1 MAETVLPGVSIEVR
15 AEGLIIPLGV
25 TIGTL
30 GVVGTASK
38 GPVDKPVLLGSYAE
52 AQETFGAYDPWID
65 GASDELT
72 LVRALELAFSQGA
85 TTVIAVRVAGAGAT
99 AADYLL
105 SSAGGDN
112 VRLTA
117 KSPGTWGND
126 LSINVAP
133 ATENAFIEGEEH
145 PGGAAISLAQPTV
158 VASARN
164 RITLYTD
171 ADGITRPLQIRYD
184 GDPGAVASGQVEVN
198 RGTGALTFFAGE
210 EPGAAD
216 RVTASYV
223 VAAADAVKVTLRRGR
238 SEEVYTVVSGNDL
251 AADVNRLSA
260 WVYVG
265 PPDPPDP
272 LNPPTPLA
280 NAGELPSPSVPP
292 DAFAAFG
299 TGANARGD
307 NGASGADYQ
316 AGLEALLN
324 EPAHIIVAAGQDDSF
339 GDELA
344 AHCQRASS
352 DLLKRDRIA
361 VVGSRLGASLSDLQ
375 GHTLNSDRVIFV
387 GPGIKVNDR
396 AATPPVEVTLPGAYT
411 AAAVAGLIASFEPHV
426 SPTNKV
432 LPVGGLERVFTTPE
446 LRSLVQSRVLA
457 LEKRDGFR
465 IVKGI
470 TSSTDTAWHQITTRR
485 IVDYAKAGVRSAANP
500 FIGKLNNERVR
511 GALRSS
517 INSFLADMIES
528 EMLISYELDVSAT
541 RQQEIRGIVQVTMV
555 LRPTFSIDFIR
566 VTIFLE

>member
-25 TIGTL
+25 TVGNL
-30 GVVGTASK
+30 GVAGTASK
-38 GPVDKPVLLGSYAE
+38 GPIGEPRILGSYTE
-52 AQETFGAYDPWID
+52 AQEIFGPYDPWID
-65 GASDELT
+65 GKQDELT

-85 TTVIAVRVAGAGAT
+85 TTAIAVRVAGAGAL

-105 SSAGGDN
+105 SSGGGDN
-112 VRLTA
+112 VQLTA

-126 LSINVAP
+126 LAINVAP

-145 PGGAAISLAQPTV
+145 PGGAAISLAQTTV
-158 VASARN
+158 VKSARN

-171 ADGITRPLQIRYD
+171 ADGITRSLPIRYD
-184 GDPGAVASGQVEVN
+184 GDPGTLASGQVEVN
-198 RGTGALTFFAGE
+198 RASGALTFFAGE

-223 VAAADAVKVTLRRGR
+223 VAAADAVKVTLRLGR

-260 WVYVG
+260 WV
-265 PPDPPDP
+265 DAA
-272 LNPPTPLA
+272 PLA
-280 NAGELPSPSVPP
+280 NAGELPSQSVPP
-292 DAFAAFG
+292 EAFAAFG

-316 AGLEALLN
+316 SGLDALLN
-324 EPAHIIVAAGQDDSF
+324 EPAHIIVAAGQDDGF

-344 AHCQRASS
+344 AHCQQASS

-361 VVGSRLGASLSDLQ
+361 VVGSGLGASLSDLQ
-375 GHTLNSDRVIFV
+375 GHTINSDRVIFV

-396 AATPPVEVTLPGAYT
+396 AATPPVEVTLPGAYA
-411 AAAVAGLIASFEPHV
+411 AAAVAGLISSFEPHV

-432 LPVGGLERVFTTPE
+432 LPVGGLETVFTTPE

-470 TSSTDTAWHQITTRR
+470 TTSTDTAWHQITTRR

-500 FIGKLNNERVR
+500 FIGKLNNDRVR
-511 GALRSS
+511 GALRTS
-517 INSFLADMIES
+517 INSFLADMIDS
-528 EMLISYELDVSAT
+528 EMLVSYELDVSAT

>member
-30 GVVGTASK
+30 GVVGTANK
-38 GPVDKPVLLGSYAE
+38 GPIGTPVLLGSYAE
-52 AQETFGAYDPWID
+52 AQATFGAYDPWID
-65 GASDELT
+65 GASNELT
-72 LVRALELAFSQGA
+72 LVRALELAFNQGA
-85 TTVIAVRVAGAGAT
+85 TTVIAVRVAGASKKTAT
-99 AADYLL
+99 LML
-105 SSAGGDN
+105 KSAGGDN
-112 VRLTA
+112 VELAA
-117 KSPGTWGND
+117 KSEGTAAND
-126 LSINVAP
+126 IEVNVAK
-133 ATENAFIEGEEH
+133 AEANAFVEDEEV
-145 PGGAAISLAQPTV
+145 AANKLSHFTV
-158 VASARN
+158 VPSARN
-164 RITLYTD
+164 RIRVKPGGGGLEQT
-171 ADGITRPLQIRYD
+171 LQILYD
-184 GDPGAVASGQVEVN
+184 SAPPPNPGQVNVKTSD
-198 RGTGALTFFAGE
+198 GTLTFGTAPAGT
-210 EPGAAD
+210 D
-216 RVTASYV
+216 KVLASYM
-223 VAAADAVKVTLRRGR
+223 ADKSKAVKVTLRYKGT
-238 SEEVYTVVSGNDL
+238 EEVFTAVSGDDL
-251 AADVNRLSA
+251 VRDLN
-260 WVYVG
+260 
-265 PPDPPDP
+265 DP
-272 LNPPTPLA
+272 LQGSALVKGTA
-280 NAGELPSPSVPP
+280 KGSSDELPAESPAGS
-292 DAFAAFG
+292 FARLAG
-299 TGANARGD
+299 GD
-307 NGASGADYQ
+307 NGASGAVYQ
-316 AGLEALLN
+316 NGLDALLN
-324 EPAHIIVAAGQDDSF
+324 EPAHIIVAAGQDDGF

-344 AHCQRASS
+344 AHCQQASS

-396 AATPPVEVTLPGAYT
+396 AATPPVEVTLPGAY
-411 AAAVAGLIASFEPHV
+411 AAAAIAGLISSFEPHV

-470 TSSTDTAWHQITTRR
+470 TTSTDTAWHQITTRR

>member
-25 TIGTL
+25 TVGNL
-30 GVVGTASK
+30 GVAGTASK
-38 GPVDKPVLLGSYAE
+38 GPVNTPVILGSYTE
-52 AQETFGAYDPWID
+52 AQETFGAYDRWID

-85 TTVIAVRVAGAGAT
+85 NTAIAVRVAGGGVT

-145 PGGAAISLAQPTV
+145 PGGAAISLAQTTV
-158 VASARN
+158 VKSARN

-171 ADGITRPLQIRYD
+171 ADGITRTLRILYD
-184 GDPGAVASGQVEVN
+184 DDAAAPGPGQVKVD
-198 RGTGALTFFAGE
+198 RATGALTFAAA
-210 EPGAAD
+210 PGAAD

-223 VAAADAVKVTLRRGR
+223 VAAANAVKVTLRLGR
-238 SEEVYTVVSGNDL
+238 SEEVYTIVSGNDL

-260 WVYVG
+260 WV
-265 PPDPPDP
+265 DAA
-272 LNPPTPLA
+272 PLA
-280 NAGELPSPSVPP
+280 NAGELPSQSVPP

-299 TGANARGD
+299 TGTNARGD

-316 AGLEALLN
+316 SGLDALLN
-324 EPAHIIVAAGQDDSF
+324 EPAHIIVAAGQDDGF

-344 AHCQRASS
+344 AHCQQASS

-375 GHTLNSDRVIFV
+375 GHTINSDRVIFV

-396 AATPPVEVTLPGAYT
+396 AATPPVEVTLPGAYA
-411 AAAVAGLIASFEPHV
+411 AAAVAGLISSFEPHV

-470 TSSTDTAWHQITTRR
+470 TTSTDTAWHQITTRR

-528 EMLISYELDVSAT
+528 EMLVSYELDVSAT

>member
-15 AEGLIIPLGV
+15 AEALIIPLGV
-25 TIGTL
+25 TVGNL

-38 GPVDKPVLLGSYAE
+38 GPINTPVILGSFSE
-52 AQETFGAYDPWID
+52 AQEVFGPYDPWID

-72 LVRALELAFSQGA
+72 LVRALELAFNNGA
-85 TTVIAVRVAGAGAT
+85 TTAIAVRVAGGAKKT
-99 AADYLL
+99 ATLML
-105 SSAGGDN
+105 QSATGDN
-112 VRLTA
+112 VELAA
-117 KSPGTWGND
+117 KSEGTWGND
-126 LSINVAP
+126 IEVNVAK
-133 ATENAFIEGEEH
+133 AGDHAFVEDEEV
-145 PGGAAISLAQPTV
+145 AASKLKHFPV
-158 VASARN
+158 VPSARN
-164 RITLYTD
+164 RIRVKPGGGGLEQTLQILYDSANPPNPGQVNVTT
-171 ADGITRPLQIRYD
+171 ADGTLAFGSAP
-184 GDPGAVASGQVEVN
+184 A
-198 RGTGALTFFAGE
+198 GTDKVL
-210 EPGAAD
+210 
-216 RVTASYV
+216 ASYM
-223 VAAADAVKVTLRRGR
+223 ADKDKARKVTLRSKGT
-238 SEEVYTVVSGNDL
+238 EEVFTAVSGDDL
-251 AADVNRLSA
+251 VRDLN
-260 WVYVG
+260 
-265 PPDPPDP
+265 DP
-272 LNPPTPLA
+272 LQGSALVKGTAKTNSAEILTESPAGSFARLA
-280 NAGELPSPSVPP
+280 G
-292 DAFAAFG
+292 
-299 TGANARGD
+299 GD
-307 NGASGADYQ
+307 NGAAGATYQ
-316 AGLEALLN
+316 NGLDKLLDQDS
-324 EPAHIIVAAGQDDSF
+324 HIIVAAGQDDSF

-344 AHCQRASS
+344 AHCQQASS

-361 VVGSRLGASLSDLQ
+361 VVGSRLGASLSALQ

-396 AATPPVEVTLPGAYT
+396 AATPPVEVTLPGAYA
-411 AAAVAGLIASFEPHV
+411 AAAVAGLIAGFEPHV

-432 LPVGGLERVFTTPE
+432 LPVGGLETVFTTPQ

-470 TSSTDTAWHQITTRR
+470 TTSTDTAWHQITTRR